1 MNLDAQDLPLD
12 QGGEVVHIVGR
23 HVCASREPHAL
34 SSRVVYVEMRD

>member
-1 MNLDAQDLPLD
+1 MDLGALDLPLN

-23 HVCASREPHAL
+23 HVCACREPHAL